1 MTTAQPAADFWA
13 SLSIDQQDAKDQQ
26 ATPDEQ
32 DQQAV
37 VNAADTTIMTEQ
49 AQPTTR
55 ETAEE
60 GPAAQP
66 PSDWYESAKR
76 AGASGVPTD
85 LRVFPPAPPSPPE
98 PETTEEEPE
107 PVAVE
112 AIQPYSPVS
121 ADLSWVTAERIAEPL
136 AAGFAMGPAGE
147 SDTTWLDLLTERADG
162 DRDMAGRAYDVLTGW
177 HLLGELWRDERVNEI
192 HIRGAQVTVSGTHG
206 VYEVPGFRDPEA
218 ARRAVEAVTGA
229 QAAPDMTV
237 SRIGESMILSRPQRT
252 RPTAADLV
260 ADEIISA
267 TMLSVVKLALAR
279 TQSVTVMGAAAPAV
293 MRALASLI
301 PPGSRIFEGPLGV
314 LPPGCVTTASPLD
327 ADYVIGVRPGGVAEE
342 MAADGQIGALIANPQ
357 TPFKAVVQL
366 TVSGRTSALGRVTSL

>member
-13 SLSIDQQDAKDQQ
+13 SLSIDQQDAEDQQ

-32 DQQAV
+32 EQQATPDEQA
-37 VNAADTTIMTEQ
+37 AADTTAMTEQ
-49 AQPTTR
+49 AQPTTQ

-98 PETTEEEPE
+98 PETIEEE

-112 AIQPYSPVS
+112 AIRPYSPVA

-136 AAGFAMGPAGE
+136 AAGFAMSPAGE
-147 SDTTWLDLLTERADG
+147 STAWLDLLTQRAEG

-192 HIRGAQVTVSGTHG
+192 HIRGTQVTVSGTHG
-206 VYEVPGFRDPEA
+206 VHEMPGFHDPAA

-237 SRIGESMILSRPQRT
+237 SRIGESVILSRPQRT

-267 TMLSVVKLALAR
+267 TMLSVVELALAR
-279 TQSVTVMGAAAPAV
+279 TQSVTVTGAAAPAV

-342 MAADGQIGALIANPQ
+342 MAAEGQIGALIANPK

-366 TVSGRTSALGRVTSL
+366 TVSGRTAALGRVTSL